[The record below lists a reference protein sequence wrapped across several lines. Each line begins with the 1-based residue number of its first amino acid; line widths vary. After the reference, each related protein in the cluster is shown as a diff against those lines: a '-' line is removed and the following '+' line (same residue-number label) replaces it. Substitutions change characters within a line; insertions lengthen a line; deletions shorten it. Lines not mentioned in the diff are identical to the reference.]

1 MYVQMLF
8 EWDIEKA
15 RTNLE
20 KHGVSFETAK
30 RVWDDPLHEIYF
42 DRVENGESRFHAMGC
57 VDGVVVLLVVHTHPD
72 LNEDRIRIVSA
83 RRATSRER
91 RRYELE
97 TL

>member
-1 MYVQMLF
+1 MSF
-8 EWDIEKA
+8 AGDAEKA

-42 DRVENGESRFHAMGC
+42 DRMEDGESRWHAMGC
-57 VDGVVVLLVVHTHPD
+57 VDGVIVLLVVHTHPGLD
-72 LNEDRIRIVSA
+72 EDRIRIVSA
-83 RRATSRER
+83 RRATPRER

-97 TL
+97 AL

>member
-1 MYVQMLF
+1 MSF
-8 EWDIEKA
+8 EWDADKA

-20 KHGVSFETAK
+20 KHGVSFETAM
-30 RVWDDPLHEIYF
+30 RVWDDPLHEIYL

-57 VDGVVVLLVVHTHPD
+57 VDGVVVLLVVHTHPGLD
-72 LNEDRIRIVSA
+72 EDHIRIVSA
-83 RRATSRER
+83 RRATPRER